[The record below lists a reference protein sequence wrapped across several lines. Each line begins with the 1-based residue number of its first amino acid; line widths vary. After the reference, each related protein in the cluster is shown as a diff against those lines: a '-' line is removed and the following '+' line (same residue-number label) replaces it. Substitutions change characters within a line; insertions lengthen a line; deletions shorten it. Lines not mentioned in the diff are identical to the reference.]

1 MQIEIARAD
10 RPWKLPVDK
19 LLIGGNGIE
28 GNIEPDDG
36 PRPSFRRRTQRKVG
50 TARQLPAGRS
60 VTRRLRKARVRTH
73 PHDRVGPMGPRDY
86 VDGGTNHSLG
96 IGIVGRGHRKREF
109 IAGNAPAKHTRG
121 QRLPHAPGDGNDEF
135 IAAQNAVRCGDI
147 IHAVQ
152 LDQRKGRALIVG
164 ALCERKI
171 QELQRF

>member
-1 MQIEIARAD
+1 
-10 RPWKLPVDK
+10 
-19 LLIGGNGIE
+19 
-28 GNIEPDDG
+28 
-36 PRPSFRRRTQRKVG
+36 
-50 TARQLPAGRS
+50 
-60 VTRRLRKARVRTH
+60 
-73 PHDRVGPMGPRDY
+73 MGPRDC

-109 IAGNAPAKHTRG
+109 IAGNAPAKHARG